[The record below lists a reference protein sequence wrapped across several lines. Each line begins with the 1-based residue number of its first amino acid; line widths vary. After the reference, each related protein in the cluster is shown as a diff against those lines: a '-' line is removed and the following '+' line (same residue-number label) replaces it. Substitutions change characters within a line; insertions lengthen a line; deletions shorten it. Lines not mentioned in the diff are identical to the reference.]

1 MQQNKNMGY
10 KCIFT
15 TVLLFACFAMSA
27 QTGIGTTTPVNKFQI
42 EATTVNPAS
51 SGSGANGNLRLS
63 GVSADHVLDFGLSS
77 NSNYSWIQSRN
88 KIYGTNYSLI
98 INPLG
103 GSVGIGN
110 AAPNAT
116 LEIGS
121 TSGSVPGSLTL
132 NPTTVGSGVE
142 GAEINLKPAPIITT
156 PSTAQ
161 TWVIDQVSND
171 NNPRL
176 RLFPN
181 VSGEGNGVTV
191 EDGGFV
197 GIGISNPTVKL
208 QVNGDIIAN
217 SIAGSSDARFKT
229 NITLIENPLQKV
241 LQLRGVNF
249 DWNKKAYPDRSFS
262 ESKAIGFIAQEVEKV
277 LPEVVQTEK
286 TAEGYK
292 AVQYDKVVALLVEAI
307 KEQQKQIDGLKLE
320 LKKQRKK
327 KK

>member
-1 MQQNKNMGY
+1 LK
-10 KCIFT
+10 KVVF
-15 TVLLFACFAMSA
+15 LLLVSFYAFS
-27 QTGIGTTTPVNKFQI
+27 QTGIGTTTPVNKLDIF
-42 EATTVNPAS
+42 ATKADPATSNS
-51 SGSGANGNLRLS
+51 SANGNLRL
-63 GVSADHVLDFGLSS
+63 GATGANTHVLDFGLSS
-77 NSNYSWIQSRN
+77 TSTFSWLQARDRGNYAMPYIL
-88 KIYGTNYSLI
+88 SL
-98 INPLG
+98 NPNG

-110 AAPNAT
+110 VSPNAT

-121 TSGSVPGSLTL
+121 TSGSIPGSLTL
-132 NPTTVGSGVE
+132 NPTTSGSGVE
-142 GAEINLKPAPIITT
+142 GAEINLKPAPIATT

-181 VSGEGNGVTV
+181 VSGEGNGITI

-197 GIGISNPTVKL
+197 GIGIANPTAKL
-208 QVNGDIIAN
+208 HVNGDIIAN
-217 SIAGSSDARFKT
+217 SIAGSSDLRFKT
-229 NITLIENPLQKV
+229 NITPIENPLQKV

-249 DWNKKAYPDRSFS
+249 DWNKKAFPDRSFS

-307 KEQQKQIDGLKLE
+307 KEQQKQIESLKLE
-320 LKKQRKK
+320 LKKQLKKRK
-327 KK
+327 